1 MANDFNNKKYYWIKL
16 KDNFMTSETVD
27 FLMSQKNG
35 ANYVV
40 LYQMLCL
47 KTINTNGE
55 LARQIG
61 EIIIPFDIEKITR
74 DCKWFDIDTIR
85 IALGLYQKL
94 GLVYLQDNGILKIS
108 NFENLIGS
116 ETQSNLYKKQSKN
129 ELENFQPNSNK
140 RLDIRDKIIENKRLD
155 IREKS
160 KNGEQV
166 ADTPIENAV
175 KPLSEKE
182 KLIVLLKASTFS
194 EKLKAKIVDWLNYKK
209 YQYKVTGFQSLLTII
224 TKNAEQFGEQAIVD
238 LIDESMAN
246 TYKGIIFDK
255 LKKPTFE
262 KSKQAAKIN
271 YDEE

>member
-61 EIIIPFDIEKITR
+61 EIIIPFDVEKITR

-94 GLVYLQDNGILKIS
+94 GLVYLQDSGILKIS
-108 NFENLIGS
+108 NFDSLIGS

-140 RLDIRDKIIENKRLD
+140 RLDIRDKIIDNKILD
-155 IREKS
+155 I
-160 KNGEQV
+160 KNKNDRGEQV
-166 ADTPIENAV
+166 AD
-175 KPLSEKE
+175 S
-182 KLIVLLKASTFS
+182 
-194 EKLKAKIVDWLNYKK
+194 
-209 YQYKVTGFQSLLTII
+209 
-224 TKNAEQFGEQAIVD
+224 QA
-238 LIDESMAN
+238 
-246 TYKGIIFDK
+246 
-255 LKKPTFE
+255 E
-262 KSKQAAKIN
+262 KSKKFIKPTAEEVQAFCLENN
-271 YDEE
+271 YNVDANRFVNFYESKGWLVGKTKMKDWKAALRGWESRNNPTSKPTPKKTKWDDRVD